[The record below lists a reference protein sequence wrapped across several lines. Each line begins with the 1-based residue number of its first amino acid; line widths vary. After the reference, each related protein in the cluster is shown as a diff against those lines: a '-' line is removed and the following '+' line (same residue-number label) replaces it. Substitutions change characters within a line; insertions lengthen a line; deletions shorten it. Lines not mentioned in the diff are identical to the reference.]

1 MSDKVDF
8 QFLLWFDL
16 ASDQMLKRLLYRA
29 SQSKV
34 KRADDKEEVMKKRIA
49 TFESSIPIFEKYR
62 GANQL
67 MQIDANGG
75 LEEIFANVEKTFG
88 DSGLIEVKPA

>member
-1 MSDKVDF
+1 MMKSSKNVFLADGFPRNQENIDVWEAQMGDKVDF

-29 SQSKV
+29 SQSTE

-49 TFESSIPIFEKYR
+49 T
-62 GANQL
+62 
-67 MQIDANGG
+67 
-75 LEEIFANVEKTFG
+75 
-88 DSGLIEVKPA
+88 